1 MNSSRTPTNT
11 QRVSSTGVARGTTSV
26 MTADTAVNN
35 TTSAPTGSSTT
46 ASAIVTSPA
55 LLSSC
60 PPLASLP
67 PRSSALP
74 PPRRA
79 QRPYRLAEAL
89 ARHPYAIAARARHVH
104 DPVQEPAPPLG
115 APTVGLPARRDP
127 RLRQHL
133 LHPRRQLGRAEIP
146 QPPPRRSRRQ
156 RRRPR
161 SSRRSARAVAVFHA
175 SSSPSPPRGSSVS
188 CPIAP
193 ARGRCPFSL
202 GLDAS
207 FPTIGQLKLATSQF
221 GIRGGIA

>member
-11 QRVSSTGVARGTTSV
+11 QRVSSTGVARGTTS
-26 MTADTAVNN
+26 
-35 TTSAPTGSSTT
+35 SSTT

-175 SSSPSPPRGSSVS
+175 SSSPSPPRRSDRLY
-188 CPIAP
+188 P
-193 ARGRCPFSL
+193 AQSPRLVADAHSAWVWTPASL
-202 GLDAS
+202 
-207 FPTIGQLKLATSQF
+207 Q
-221 GIRGGIA
+221 